1 MDSSFSKQDSLVSK
15 GVAILL
21 MLYLH
26 LFNQMNNVLLCHNNV
41 YIEDI
46 PLIHILVRATNPVP
60 FFLIL
65 SGYGMYI
72 VYKKGDK
79 HRYSRLLKL
88 LLHYWVIL
96 LIFVGIGSFLYP
108 DRYPGTWSKILSN
121 VTGYK
126 TTYNGECW
134 FLLPYVLLSFTSP
147 WVFKVTDR
155 YKDGIVVPILFLI
168 NLSTSFFIS
177 RYGERFL
184 FHNYWAYIPI
194 LYFNLMLS
202 FYLGSMSVK
211 HDVFQKV
218 SSKIRPYGKY
228 LWILLLLLVLL
239 RCCYNTYSF
248 DEFYAYPFL
257 LLFVNAPRLKI
268 IDRCLALLGNHS
280 MNMWMI
286 HSWFCYYLF
295 HDYIYELK
303 YPIAIY
309 IVLILISLVSSYI
322 INFICHPVEK
332 IVNKI

>member
-1 MDSSFSKQDSLVSK
+1 MDSSFSKQESLVLK

-96 LIFVGIGSFLYP
+96 LIFVGIGCFLYP
-108 DRYPGTWSKILSN
+108 DRYPGSWSKILSN

-134 FLLPYVLLSFTSP
+134 FLLPYILLSFTSP
-147 WVFKVTDR
+147 WIFKFTDK
-155 YKDGIVVPILFLI
+155 YKDRIVVPILFLI
-168 NLSTSFFIS
+168 NLSTSFLIS
-177 RYGERFL
+177 RYGDKFL
-184 FHNYWAYIPI
+184 FHNYWAYIPV

-202 FYLGSMSVK
+202 FYLGSMSAK
-211 HDVFQKV
+211 HDLFQKV
-218 SSKIRPYGKY
+218 SSKIKSYGKY
-228 LWILLLLLVLL
+228 LWIFLILLVLL

-257 LLFVNAPRLKI
+257 LLFMNAPRLKI
-268 IDRCLALLGNHS
+268 VDRCLVLFGNHS

-309 IVLILISLVSSYI
+309 IVLILISLFVSYV